1 MKRLKKIWIGLI
13 AMLPSAASALPTF
26 VWGIIVGGGAIGLY
40 STYRTVAPV
49 NTADAMNFFSGCWSC
64 QMFVDVMEIMS
75 NLLTNIYK
83 SLGTMMITFM
93 AALTLIWFA
102 WSMIK
107 GYIDGKIESAWDTTS
122 RFSTHLIK
130 FAFASALLVM
140 PLPRMISDVLLEPIF
155 NTGQSIVHTITDEST
170 FNSCLISTSLMDQ
183 TVIDG
188 SATKHGAFSPR
199 LRHGLAC
206 ELVSIHQMTGI
217 GMTVGWTMLNM
228 AFNAEYMHKIL
239 WTIPF
244 FPNVPVFFAGLLI
257 LGLFFVAL
265 LPIPVYFLEIFIKL
279 TMDLVMLPLML
290 LSWLFSDWKI
300 INKTK
305 TLREVVDDVIT
316 GVVGITMTCIF
327 AVFAIQFLEV
337 IFGDFHN
344 FSNLTELLANDSE
357 QSAKVLMDALMM
369 RNDTLIN
376 LVLMGIFMAMFMTSI
391 PQLIKTLFK
400 VNISQEFYDSAK
412 KNLNTVWGGA
422 KKIFENAKK

>member
-1 MKRLKKIWIGLI
+1 
-13 AMLPSAASALPTF
+13 
-26 VWGIIVGGGAIGLY
+26 
-40 STYRTVAPV
+40 
-49 NTADAMNFFSGCWSC
+49 
-64 QMFVDVMEIMS
+64 
-75 NLLTNIYK
+75 
-83 SLGTMMITFM
+83 
-93 AALTLIWFA
+93 
-102 WSMIK
+102 
-107 GYIDGKIESAWDTTS
+107 
-122 RFSTHLIK
+122 
-130 FAFASALLVM
+130 
-140 PLPRMISDVLLEPIF
+140 
-155 NTGQSIVHTITDEST
+155 
-170 FNSCLISTSLMDQ
+170 
-183 TVIDG
+183 
-188 SATKHGAFSPR
+188 
-199 LRHGLAC
+199 
-206 ELVSIHQMTGI
+206 
-217 GMTVGWTMLNM
+217 
-228 AFNAEYMHKIL
+228 
-239 WTIPF
+239 
-244 FPNVPVFFAGLLI
+244 
-257 LGLFFVAL
+257 
-265 LPIPVYFLEIFIKL
+265 
-279 TMDLVMLPLML
+279 MLPLML

-300 INKTK
+300 IKKTK